1 MRIITRMKT
10 AQASMNDWQSLY
22 KTAYHAM
29 LVGEICRS
37 RANNLEIF
45 KQISVVFSTDLF
57 RIASL
62 LNKIIDF
69 EEYAKQNHFVV
80 KPGVDSELDKMKRTY
95 NGLPDFMTQVA
106 YQELQDLSQD
116 VQQCSVIYLPQ
127 LGYLLAIPATERM
140 KETKDYSIP
149 NLRFMF
155 IVNDIVHYKSANTKK
170 LDALLGD
177 TLCDIYDKETQIM
190 HKLQDVILE
199 MKDVLIGVM
208 EYAAKLDCL
217 MALAVAAKE
226 YSWIQ
231 PEISDEGE
239 FVVEKG
245 RHPLQEMCV
254 PSFVANDICSGGCES
269 KIKILTG
276 PNSSGKS
283 IYLKQVALIAFMAHI
298 GSFVPAQRAKIPTL
312 DKIFTCTFAAESVS
326 LNLSGFLISLNQFS
340 GALNNATGKS
350 LVIADEFG
358 KDTESESGL
367 ALLIA
372 SLKFWIQKAS
382 ASPHI
387 FLATHYQSLST
398 FFPQSSL
405 VKFLT
410 MDIIESQEDIA
421 YLYQLVEG
429 IATSSFASFTALKA
443 GLSKKIVKRN
453 MKIAEAL
460 KAREPVL
467 PEESSWVH
475 DKLRRYFTILEKF
488 TAFDI
493 NTSNPQDFL
502 QFVNKAIKEPHS
514 VTHQNSKETI

>member
-1 MRIITRMKT
+1 
-10 AQASMNDWQSLY
+10 
-22 KTAYHAM
+22 
-29 LVGEICRS
+29 
-37 RANNLEIF
+37 
-45 KQISVVFSTDLF
+45 
-57 RIASL
+57 
-62 LNKIIDF
+62 
-69 EEYAKQNHFVV
+69 
-80 KPGVDSELDKMKRTY
+80 
-95 NGLPDFMTQVA
+95 
-106 YQELQDLSQD
+106 
-116 VQQCSVIYLPQ
+116 
-127 LGYLLAIPATERM
+127 
-140 KETKDYSIP
+140 
-149 NLRFMF
+149 
-155 IVNDIVHYKSANTKK
+155 
-170 LDALLGD
+170 
-177 TLCDIYDKETQIM
+177 
-190 HKLQDVILE
+190 
-199 MKDVLIGVM
+199 
-208 EYAAKLDCL
+208 
-217 MALAVAAKE
+217 
-226 YSWIQ
+226 
-231 PEISDEGE
+231 
-239 FVVEKG
+239 
-245 RHPLQEMCV
+245 
-254 PSFVANDICSGGCES
+254 
-269 KIKILTG
+269 
-276 PNSSGKS
+276 
-283 IYLKQVALIAFMAHI
+283 MAHI